1 MRFSRQEYWSGLF
14 IFINIHNGL
23 PQGDNLCHL
32 PVKHCEEVKLTHL
45 PSLRLTILGDICK
58 DWTVFFLCFLASH
71 HLWSIKEPGIQ
82 AQTRWLFWGTSLLS
96 SGSAG
101 SQIKSLPCLNC
112 LLGNY
117 WLLMQ
122 WAERAWTCN
131 NSSQLLL
138 FLEVVCQLKLICFH
152 SMATHSSILAW
163 SILWTEEP
171 GRLYSPW
178 GHKELDVTE
187 WRTLSRF
194 LVSSS
199 AFQTCVGWSHL
210 GVLLKWFSQDSDSV
224 GPGLSLRI
232 CTSNQF
238 PSEQWNVSC
247 HVSKQRMSRSS
258 AIAATTVGEP
268 VSPEGAQG
276 ANTCPL
282 AAISQGYGFP
292 SGHVWMWELGCKESW
307 APKNWCFWT
316 AVLEKTLESPLDS
329 KEIQSVHPSGNQ
341 SWIFIGRTDAE
352 AETPIL
358 WPPDA
363 KNWLG
368 KDPDAGK
375 DWRWK
380 EKGMAQ
386 DEMVGW
392 HPLLNGHEFE

>member
-1 MRFSRQEYWSGLF
+1 M
-14 IFINIHNGL
+14 
-23 PQGDNLCHL
+23 
-32 PVKHCEEVKLTHL
+32 KLTHP
-45 PSLRLTILGDICK
+45 PSLRLAILGDICK
-58 DWTVFFLCFLASH
+58 DWTVFFLCFLTSH

-82 AQTRWLFWGTSLLS
+82 AQTRRLFWGTSLLS

-101 SQIKSLPCLNC
+101 SRIKSLPCLNC

-122 WAERAWTCN
+122 WAERASTCN

-187 WRTLSRF
+187 WWTLSQF

-199 AFQTCVGWSHL
+199 TFQTCVGWSHL
-210 GVLLKWFSQDSDSV
+210 GVLLKWFSYDSDSV

-238 PSEQWNVSC
+238 PSEQWNTSC
-247 HVSKQRMSRSS
+247 HVSKQRMSQSS
-258 AIAATTVGEP
+258 AIAVTTAGEP
-268 VSPEGAQG
+268 VSPVEAQG
-276 ANTCPL
+276 AKNTCPL

-292 SGHVWMWELGCKESW
+292 SGHVWTWELDCKESW
-307 APKNWCFWT
+307 APRNWCFWT
-316 AVLEKTLESPLDS
+316 AVLEKTLEESPLDC
-329 KEIQSVHPSGNQ
+329 KEIQSVHPRGNQ
-341 SWIFIGRTDAE
+341 SWIFFGRTDAVI
-352 AETPIL
+352 ETL
-358 WPPDA
+358 ATWCEELTHW
-363 KNWLG
+363 KRLTHWENWITGNDLG
-368 KDPDAGK
+368 QE
-375 DWRWK
+375 
-380 EKGMAQ
+380 EKGTTE

-392 HPLLNGHEFE
+392 HHWLNGHEFE